1 MGLIEDLR
9 ADFDLFYSDNKAYKT
24 KVDGISDLLGLHDK
38 MQLRSDFL
46 PTYIVGDY
54 TEQRS
59 KYVLIGMNPF
69 FDEERNSQEENFK
82 NGTWERY
89 QNFVKQFFMFRKN
102 LHLSSHYYSRLA
114 QLFAGLDGIS
124 LSTDDQ
130 KWNYYDK
137 NLISIDLVP
146 YHSGGFGLPSKL
158 SFDQDKYLNKRF
170 DSCFDFIRGVQHKLV
185 IMNGKAFHTLLK
197 GNVRLVN
204 HQTLKLTD
212 KTTLHG
218 FRYKEVPCIMF
229 DWMITQPGSGVNNIH
244 MKTVIPQFVR
254 DCFGDN
260 FVVKQTF
267 TNLPKAEQTAI
278 RSQQLSIGAVAA
290 MTELRTIQ
298 LEFWTRFSEYLAQN
312 SRTLVPV
319 RPRPLHNYDVGAG
332 DSGVHIAFV
341 ILIDKGIISCEYYVI
356 NSKGLYNR
364 LEANKAAIEAKLGF
378 AMTWEFL
385 PRRKASRAV
394 LRRSGVDLLRK
405 DNYPDYFKWLK
416 DTGERIIEVFPRY
429 A

>member
-1 MGLIEDLR
+1 ME
-9 ADFDLFYSDNKAYKT
+9 T
-24 KVDGISDLLGLHDK
+24 ISSSNRLSQISPK
-38 MQLRSDFL
+38 QSKQLYVRS
-46 PTYIVGDY
+46 
-54 TEQRS
+54 
-59 KYVLIGMNPF
+59 
-69 FDEERNSQEENFK
+69 NS
-82 NGTWERY
+82 
-89 QNFVKQFFMFRKN
+89 
-102 LHLSSHYYSRLA
+102 L
-114 QLFAGLDGIS
+114 
-124 LSTDDQ
+124 
-130 KWNYYDK
+130 
-137 NLISIDLVP
+137 
-146 YHSGGFGLPSKL
+146 
-158 SFDQDKYLNKRF
+158 
-170 DSCFDFIRGVQHKLV
+170 
-185 IMNGKAFHTLLK
+185 
-197 GNVRLVN
+197 
-204 HQTLKLTD
+204 
-212 KTTLHG
+212 
-218 FRYKEVPCIMF
+218 
-229 DWMITQPGSGVNNIH
+229 
-244 MKTVIPQFVR
+244 
-254 DCFGDN
+254 
-260 FVVKQTF
+260 
-267 TNLPKAEQTAI
+267 
-278 RSQQLSIGAVAA
+278 GAVAA